1 MAILNNK
8 QQLKIWYYFSAS
20 IFTLR
25 FIVSIISYLF
35 VKINFLFITKIRIF
49 SLIFL
54 DDVVIHNTLCL
65 IYFAYMA
72 YQYYTNSE
80 LAEEP
85 LNASPHIN
93 SQTIQSK
100 MNQALEEEKRTEDKL
115 NEENPNSNPENSNQE
130 NSQENMIENYN
141 NYNVSN
147 NNNNN
152 DNSDVENNF
161 FKVEYFKYL
170 FCLQVGNILNR
181 IYYQDLV
188 VNYAGNILHD
198 LRKNDFGLNFVNLF
212 NIFIFTFFVLF
223 EIAVRNRKRNPD
235 VIKDSIV
242 LLFCIILLTVICSL
256 YTCFF
261 DVSIGKWN
269 FFLYTF
275 FHLIGVACSY
285 FAYDFLVNYFNNG
298 ANYQFLRP

>member
-1 MAILNNK
+1 MAIFNNK
-8 QQLKIWYYFSAS
+8 QQLKFWYIISSLFFLIRLIIS
-20 IFTLR
+20 IFY
-25 FIVSIISYLF
+25 YLF
-35 VKINFLFITKIRIF
+35 SKINFLFIEKIRIF
-49 SLIFL
+49 SLFFL
-54 DDVVIHNTLCL
+54 DDVVIHNCLCL
-65 IYFAYMA
+65 IYFSYMA
-72 YQYYTNSE
+72 YQYYSNTE

-115 NEENPNSNPENSNQE
+115 NEENNSQENPNENLNE
-130 NSQENMIENYN
+130 NSQENMMQNYN
-141 NYNVSN
+141 DNIN

-152 DNSDVENNF
+152 GEVENNF

-188 VNYAGNILHD
+188 VNYEGSLYYD
-198 LRKNDFGLNFVNLF
+198 MRKEYFGLNFFNLI
-212 NIFIFTFFVLF
+212 NIFIYTFFVFF

-235 VIKDSIV
+235 IIKDGFV
-242 LLFCIILLTVICSL
+242 LILCVIILTIICSL

-261 DVSIGKWN
+261 DYTIGKWN

-275 FHLIGVACSY
+275 FHLIGVLCSY

>member
-1 MAILNNK
+1 MAIFNNK
-8 QQLKIWYYFSAS
+8 QQLKFWYIGSSLYFL
-20 IFTLR
+20 LR
-25 FIVSIISYLF
+25 LIVSIFFYLF
-35 VKINFLFITKIRIF
+35 SKINFLFIEKIRIF

-65 IYFAYMA
+65 IYFGYMA
-72 YQYYTNSE
+72 YQYYSNTE

-115 NEENPNSNPENSNQE
+115 NEENNSNPENSNENLNE
-130 NSQENMIENYN
+130 NSQENMMQNYN
-141 NYNVSN
+141 DNIN
-147 NNNNN
+147 NNTNNGE
-152 DNSDVENNF
+152 VENNF